1 MLYVNGSSTQ
11 PAKLDAANKQDL
23 ISHIYDNN
31 RACWVLKFTS
41 GKFAHILKTLVSNN
55 TITSITLPEG
65 LTSIEDEAFSG
76 CNLTSITIPESVI
89 SIGKSA
95 FSGCSNLLSV
105 IIPNGVTSIGSSAFY
120 ECSNL
125 KSIM

>member
-11 PAKLDAANKQDL
+11 SAKLDAVNKQDL

-76 CNLTSITIPESVI
+76 CNLTSITIPRVLLRFERVRSVVAGN
-89 SIGKSA
+89 SQ
-95 FSGCSNLLSV
+95 V
-105 IIPNGVTSIGSSAFY
+105 
-120 ECSNL
+120 
-125 KSIM
+125 